1 MYQLTSKV
9 NSPYDIEGQVL
20 PAFGAI
26 TVPALSDYT
35 RLLRDLDVVAI
46 EEVTDTNEDSKK
58 QRKPRK
64 GKENDDSEAQQD
76 RDNDSDV

>member
-1 MYQLTSKV
+1 MFKLTSKV

-20 PAFGAI
+20 PAFCTI

-46 EEVTDTNEDSKK
+46 EAIADEDKPA
-58 QRKPRK
+58 RKRK
-64 GKENDDSEAQQD
+64 GKQEADDSEVRED
-76 RDNDSDV
+76 GGV

>member
-26 TVPALSDYT
+26 TVPELSDYT

-46 EEVTDTNEDSKK
+46 EVIADEDKPA
-58 QRKPRK
+58 RKRK
-64 GKENDDSEAQQD
+64 GKQEAD
-76 RDNDSDV
+76 EE

>member
-1 MYQLTSKV
+1 MFKLTSNV

-26 TVPALSDYT
+26 TIASLTDYA
-35 RLLRDLDVVAI
+35 RLLRDLDVVGI
-46 EEVTDTNEDSKK
+46 EEVADTNEDSKK

-64 GKENDDSEAQQD
+64 GKENDDSEVQQD
-76 RDNDSDV
+76 RDNDSNS

>member
-1 MYQLTSKV
+1 MYQLNSKV

-20 PAFGAI
+20 PAFGTI

-46 EEVTDTNEDSKK
+46 EEMADTNEDSKK

-64 GKENDDSEAQQD
+64 QETTDGH
-76 RDNDSDV
+76 

>member
-20 PAFGAI
+20 PAFGTI

-46 EEVTDTNEDSKK
+46 EEMADTNEDSKK

-64 GKENDDSEAQQD
+64 QETTDGH
-76 RDNDSDV
+76 